1 VIASSS
7 LASLVMAIAGV
18 WLCSYVLVALVRR
31 NPNMRH
37 RLRDVP
43 SLMNWQAGVTICL
56 LIFALSPSPVR
67 WLLFLVG
74 GARMVYEA
82 ASIHCGQWSAN
93 RTAAV
98 LVTPVLPLFLM
109 AMVLN
114 IEGSAITLV
123 VAFFLSEVFDSFA
136 YLGGKAFGKRHLA
149 PDLSPNKTWEGLLT
163 GAAVA
168 FGVSLAL
175 IGFSVLNYEGAIIC
189 SATTIVFAT
198 LGDLAASFGKRL
210 AGVKDY
216 PTLIAN
222 QGGLL
227 DMFDS
232 WIYVAPITAL
242 ALQVATL
249 P

>member
-7 LASLVMAIAGV
+7 LKSLIIAIAAA
-18 WLCSYVLVALVRR
+18 WLCSLLLVALARR
-31 NPNMRH
+31 NPDMHH

-43 SLMNWQAGVTICL
+43 SLMYWQAGITACL
-56 LIFALSPSPVR
+56 CLFALSPSPVR
-67 WLLFLVG
+67 WLLFLCG

-82 ASIHCGQWSAN
+82 ASIHSGQWTAN
-93 RTAAV
+93 RAAAV
-98 LVTPVLPLFLM
+98 FMTPVLPLFLM
-109 AMVLN
+109 AMVLDA
-114 IEGSAITLV
+114 EASATMLV

-149 PDLSPNKTWEGLLT
+149 PNLSPNKTWEGLLT

-168 FGVSLAL
+168 FGVSLGL
-175 IGFSVLNYEGAIIC
+175 IGFSVLSLGEAIIC
-189 SATTIVFAT
+189 SVTTIVFAA
-198 LGDLAASFGKRL
+198 LGDIAASFGKRL

-232 WIYVAPITAL
+232 WIYVAPMTAL
-242 ALQVATL
+242 ALQMAS
-249 P
+249 